1 MKNQSASIE
10 IFFQNQ
16 HESIYSLLREQVH
29 PEFLY
34 HDLRHTKDVMKQAES
49 IADHMGVDDYS
60 KMLLRVAALYHDT
73 GFSVSRTE
81 HEEEG
86 VKIFCRDAAA
96 FGLLASEVE
105 IISAL
110 IRATKLPQRPQTMLE
125 QIICDADLDYLG
137 RSDFPEISSLLYLE
151 LKTSGVVQSRNE
163 WYKLQ
168 CEFLDKHAFHTSFS
182 QTKHAS
188 GLNENRAFAKS
199 LLDKYS

>member
-1 MKNQSASIE
+1 MIVMGWLAWAST
-10 IFFQNQ
+10 
-16 HESIYSLLREQVH
+16 SLTTLLRRTSSSLEVSNNELLKNKSELEARIAERSKQLQEAQAQVLQQ
-29 PEFLY
+29 E
-34 HDLRHTKDVMKQAES
+34 
-49 IADHMGVDDYS
+49 
-60 KMLLRVAALYHDT
+60 KM
-73 GFSVSRTE
+73 
-81 HEEEG
+81 
-86 VKIFCRDAAA
+86 AA

-199 LLDKYS
+199 LLDKHS